1 LIGLWRIVDY
11 LCARRCRLMSQNK
24 TTILSN
30 TGLSLA
36 DFSELTKFR
45 LSVTVVISSIA
56 GYFLAV
62 DTVHYPTLFLLVL
75 GGYAMVGASNVF
87 NQVFEKDLDKLM
99 ERTKNRPLPTARIQ
113 PNTALFIGVILTLIG
128 IAALY
133 VINIKT
139 AFFASVSIFLY
150 ACLYTP
156 LKQKTSLSVFVG
168 AFPGA
173 IPFMLGWVAAT
184 NEFGIEP
191 GLLFMLQFFWQF
203 PHFWA
208 IGWVMHDQYENA
220 GFKMLPSGKP
230 DPTTAFQIVFYT
242 FWTVLISLL
251 PAFQYTGQLYLT
263 LPAAGAVGLLGVFFL
278 YAAIQLMYL
287 KTDPAARFLIRSSIL
302 YITGVQLVYVLDKFI
317 LQ

>member
-1 LIGLWRIVDY
+1 
-11 LCARRCRLMSQNK
+11 MSQNK
-24 TTILSN
+24 TTLLSN
-30 TGLSLA
+30 TGLSLT

-62 DTVHYPTLFLLVL
+62 DTVHYPTLLLLVV

-87 NQVFEKDLDKLM
+87 NQVFEKDLDGLM
-99 ERTKNRPLPTARIQ
+99 ERTMNRPLPRERIQ
-113 PNTALFIGVILTLIG
+113 SNTALFIGVVLTLIG

-133 VINIKT
+133 IINIKT
-139 AFFASVSIFLY
+139 AFFASISIFLY

-156 LKQKTSLSVFVG
+156 LKQRTSLSVFVG

-191 GLLFMLQFFWQF
+191 GVLFMVQFFWQF

-230 DPTTAFQIVFYT
+230 DQITAFQIVFYT
-242 FWTVLISLL
+242 FWTVLISLI
-251 PAFQYTGQLYLT
+251 PAFQYTGKLYLT
-263 LPAAGAVGLLGVFFL
+263 LPAACLVGVLGVFFL
-278 YAAIQLMYL
+278 YAGIQLMYL
-287 KTDPAARFLIRSSIL
+287 KTDKAARFLIRASII
-302 YITGVQLVYVLDKFI
+302 YITGIQLIYVLDKFI

>member
-1 LIGLWRIVDY
+1 
-11 LCARRCRLMSQNK
+11 MSQNK
-24 TTILSN
+24 TTLLSN
-30 TGLSLA
+30 KGLSLT

-45 LSVTVVISSIA
+45 LSITVVISSIA

-62 DTVHYPTLFLLVL
+62 DTVHYPTLLLLVV

-87 NQVFEKDLDKLM
+87 NQVFEKDLDGLM
-99 ERTKNRPLPTARIQ
+99 ERTMNRPLPRERIQ
-113 PNTALFIGVILTLIG
+113 PNTALFIGVVLTLIG

-133 VINIKT
+133 IINIKT
-139 AFFASVSIFLY
+139 AFFASISIFLY

-156 LKQKTSLSVFVG
+156 LKQRTSLSVFVG

-191 GLLFMLQFFWQF
+191 GVLFMVQFFWQF

-230 DPTTAFQIVFYT
+230 DQITAFQIVFYT
-242 FWTVLISLL
+242 FWTVLISLI
-251 PAFQYTGQLYLT
+251 PAFQYTGKLYLT
-263 LPAAGAVGLLGVFFL
+263 LPAACLVGVLGVFFL
-278 YAAIQLMYL
+278 HAGIQLMYL
-287 KTDPAARFLIRSSIL
+287 KTDKAARFLIRASII
-302 YITGVQLVYVLDKFI
+302 YITGIQLIYVLDKFI

>member
-1 LIGLWRIVDY
+1 
-11 LCARRCRLMSQNK
+11 MSQNK
-24 TTILSN
+24 MTLLSN
-30 TGLSLA
+30 RGLSLT

-62 DTVHYPTLFLLVL
+62 DTVHCPTLFLLVI

-87 NQVFEKDLDKLM
+87 NQVFEKDLDGLM
-99 ERTKNRPLPTARIQ
+99 ERTMNRPLPRERIH
-113 PNTALFIGVILTLIG
+113 PNTALLIGVVLTLIG

-133 VINIKT
+133 IINIKT
-139 AFFASVSIFLY
+139 AFFASISIFLY

-191 GLLFMLQFFWQF
+191 GVLFMVQFFWQF

-230 DPTTAFQIVFYT
+230 DQITAFQIVFYT
-242 FWTVLISLL
+242 FWTVLISLI
-251 PAFQYTGQLYLT
+251 PAFQYTGKLYLT
-263 LPAAGAVGLLGVFFL
+263 LPAACLVGFLGVFFL
-278 YAAIQLMYL
+278 YAGIQLMYL
-287 KTDPAARFLIRSSIL
+287 KTDKAARFLIRASII
-302 YITGVQLVYVLDKFI
+302 YITGIQLVYVLDKFM

>member
-1 LIGLWRIVDY
+1 
-11 LCARRCRLMSQNK
+11 MSQNK
-24 TTILSN
+24 IKLLSN
-30 TGLSLA
+30 KGLSLT

-45 LSVTVVISSIA
+45 LSITVVISSIA

-62 DTVHYPTLFLLVL
+62 DVVHYPTLLLLIL

-99 ERTKNRPLPTARIQ
+99 ERTQNRPLPTERMH
-113 PNTALFIGVILTLIG
+113 PNTALFIGVMLALIG
-128 IAALY
+128 ITALY
-133 VINIKT
+133 LINIKT
-139 AFFASVSIFLY
+139 AFFASLSIFLY

-191 GLLFMLQFFWQF
+191 GVLFMVQFFWQF

-230 DPTTAFQIVFYT
+230 DQITAFQIVFYS

-251 PAFQYTGQLYLT
+251 PAFHYTGRLYLT
-263 LPAAGAVGLLGVFFL
+263 LPASILVGLLGIFFL
-278 YAAIQLMYL
+278 YASIQLMFL
-287 KTDPAARFLIRSSIL
+287 KTNKAAQFLIRTSIL
-302 YITGVQLVYVLDKFI
+302 YITGIQLIYVLDKFL

>member
-1 LIGLWRIVDY
+1 
-11 LCARRCRLMSQNK
+11 MSQNK
-24 TTILSN
+24 TTLLSN
-30 TGLSLA
+30 TGLSLT

-45 LSVTVVISSIA
+45 LSITVVISSIA

-62 DTVHYPTLFLLVL
+62 DTVHYPTLLLLVV

-87 NQVFEKDLDKLM
+87 NQVFEKDLDGLM
-99 ERTKNRPLPTARIQ
+99 ERTMNRPLPRERIQ
-113 PNTALFIGVILTLIG
+113 PNTALFIGVVLTLIG

-133 VINIKT
+133 IINIKT
-139 AFFASVSIFLY
+139 AFFFIFSIFLY

-156 LKQKTSLSVFVG
+156 LKQRTSLSVFVG

-184 NEFGIEP
+184 NEFGMEP
-191 GLLFMLQFFWQF
+191 GVLFMVQFFWQF

-230 DPTTAFQIVFYT
+230 DQITAFQIVFYT
-242 FWTVLISLL
+242 FWTVLISLI
-251 PAFQYTGQLYLT
+251 PAFQYTGKLYLT
-263 LPAAGAVGLLGVFFL
+263 LPAACLVGVLGVFFL
-278 YAAIQLMYL
+278 HAGIQLMYL
-287 KTDPAARFLIRSSIL
+287 KTDKAARFLIRASII
-302 YITGVQLVYVLDKFI
+302 YITGIQLIYVLDKFI

>member
-1 LIGLWRIVDY
+1 
-11 LCARRCRLMSQNK
+11 MSQNK
-24 TTILSN
+24 TTLLSN
-30 TGLSLA
+30 TGLSLT

-45 LSVTVVISSIA
+45 LSVTVVMSSIA

-62 DTVHYPTLFLLVL
+62 DTVNYTTLVL
-75 GGYAMVGASNVF
+75 LSVGGYAMVGASNVF

-99 ERTKNRPLPTARIQ
+99 ERTKNRPLPTGRVL
-113 PNTALFIGVILTLIG
+113 PNTALFAGVILTLIG

-133 VINIKT
+133 VINLKT
-139 AFFASVSIFLY
+139 AFFASLSIFLY
-150 ACLYTP
+150 ACFYTP

-191 GLLFMLQFFWQF
+191 GVLFMIQFFWQF

-208 IGWVMHDQYENA
+208 IGWVMHEQYENA

-230 DPTTAFQIVFYT
+230 DQITAFQIVFYS
-242 FWTVLISLL
+242 FWTVLISLI
-251 PAFQYTGQLYLT
+251 PAFHYTGQLYLT
-263 LPAAGAVGLLGVFFL
+263 LPATVLVILLGIFFL
-278 YAAIQLMYL
+278 YAGIQLMYL
-287 KTDPAARFLIRSSIL
+287 KTSKAAQFLIKASIF
-302 YITGVQLVYVLDKFI
+302 YITGIQLIYVIDKFL

>member
-1 LIGLWRIVDY
+1 
-11 LCARRCRLMSQNK
+11 MSQNK
-24 TTILSN
+24 TTLLSN
-30 TGLSLA
+30 KGLSLT

-62 DTVHYPTLFLLVL
+62 DTVHYPTLLLLVV

-87 NQVFEKDLDKLM
+87 NQVFEKDLDGLM
-99 ERTKNRPLPTARIQ
+99 ERTMNRPLPRERIQ
-113 PNTALFIGVILTLIG
+113 PNTALFIGVVLTLIG

-133 VINIKT
+133 IINIKT
-139 AFFASVSIFLY
+139 AFFASISIFLY

-156 LKQKTSLSVFVG
+156 LKQRTSLSVFVG

-184 NEFGIEP
+184 NEFGMEP
-191 GLLFMLQFFWQF
+191 GVLFMVQFFWQF

-230 DPTTAFQIVFYT
+230 DQITAFQIVFYT
-242 FWTVLISLL
+242 FWTVLISLI
-251 PAFQYTGQLYLT
+251 PAFQYTGKLYLT
-263 LPAAGAVGLLGVFFL
+263 LPAACLVGVLGVFFL
-278 YAAIQLMYL
+278 HAGIQLMYL
-287 KTDPAARFLIRSSIL
+287 KTDKAARFLIRASII
-302 YITGVQLVYVLDKFI
+302 YITGIQLIYVLDKFI

>member
-1 LIGLWRIVDY
+1 
-11 LCARRCRLMSQNK
+11 MSQNK
-24 TTILSN
+24 IKLLSN
-30 TGLSLA
+30 KGLSLT
-36 DFSELTKFR
+36 DFSELTKFM
-45 LSVTVVISSIA
+45 LSITVVISSIA

-62 DTVHYPTLFLLVL
+62 DVVHYPTLLLLIV

-99 ERTKNRPLPTARIQ
+99 ERTQNRPLPTERMH
-113 PNTALFIGVILTLIG
+113 PNTALFIGVMLALIG
-128 IAALY
+128 ITALY
-133 VINIKT
+133 LINIKT
-139 AFFASVSIFLY
+139 AFFASLSIFLY

-191 GLLFMLQFFWQF
+191 GVLFMVQFFWQF

-208 IGWVMHDQYENA
+208 IGLVMHDQYENA

-230 DPTTAFQIVFYT
+230 DQITAFQIVFYS

-251 PAFQYTGQLYLT
+251 PAFHYTGRLYLT
-263 LPAAGAVGLLGVFFL
+263 LPASILVGLLGVFFL
-278 YAAIQLMYL
+278 YASIQLMFL
-287 KTDPAARFLIRSSIL
+287 KTNKAAQFLIRTSIL
-302 YITGVQLVYVLDKFI
+302 YITGIQLIYVLDKFL

>member
-1 LIGLWRIVDY
+1 L
-11 LCARRCRLMSQNK
+11 
-24 TTILSN
+24 LSN
-30 TGLSLA
+30 TGLSLT

-62 DTVHYPTLFLLVL
+62 DTVHYPTLLLLVV

-87 NQVFEKDLDKLM
+87 NQVFEKDLDGLM
-99 ERTKNRPLPTARIQ
+99 ERTMNRPLPRERIQ
-113 PNTALFIGVILTLIG
+113 PNTALFIGVVLTLIG

-133 VINIKT
+133 IINIKT
-139 AFFASVSIFLY
+139 AFFASISIFLY

-156 LKQKTSLSVFVG
+156 LKQRTSLSVFVG

-191 GLLFMLQFFWQF
+191 GVLFMVQFFWQF

-230 DPTTAFQIVFYT
+230 DQITAFQIVFYT
-242 FWTVLISLL
+242 FWTVLISLI
-251 PAFQYTGQLYLT
+251 PAFQYTGKLYLT
-263 LPAAGAVGLLGVFFL
+263 LPAACLVGVLGVFFL
-278 YAAIQLMYL
+278 YAGIQLMYL
-287 KTDPAARFLIRSSIL
+287 KTDKAARFLIRASII
-302 YITGVQLVYVLDKFI
+302 YITGIQLIYVLDKFI

>member
-1 LIGLWRIVDY
+1 
-11 LCARRCRLMSQNK
+11 MSQNN
-24 TTILSN
+24 TTLLSN
-30 TGLSLA
+30 TGLSLT

-62 DTVHYPTLFLLVL
+62 DTVHYPTLLLLVV

-87 NQVFEKDLDKLM
+87 NQVFEKDLDGLM
-99 ERTKNRPLPTARIQ
+99 ERTMNRPLPRERIQ
-113 PNTALFIGVILTLIG
+113 PNTALFIGVVLTLIG

-133 VINIKT
+133 IINIKT
-139 AFFASVSIFLY
+139 AFFASISIFLY

-156 LKQKTSLSVFVG
+156 LKQRTSLSVFVG

-191 GLLFMLQFFWQF
+191 GVLFMVQFFWQF

-230 DPTTAFQIVFYT
+230 DQITAFQIVFYT
-242 FWTVLISLL
+242 FWTVLISLI
-251 PAFQYTGQLYLT
+251 PAFQYTGKLYLT
-263 LPAAGAVGLLGVFFL
+263 LPAACLVGVLGVFFL
-278 YAAIQLMYL
+278 HAGIQLMYL
-287 KTDPAARFLIRSSIL
+287 KTDKAARFLIRASII
-302 YITGVQLVYVLDKFI
+302 YITGIQLIYVLDKFI

>member
-1 LIGLWRIVDY
+1 
-11 LCARRCRLMSQNK
+11 MSQNK
-24 TTILSN
+24 TTLLSN
-30 TGLSLA
+30 TGLSLT

-62 DTVHYPTLFLLVL
+62 DTVHYPTLLLLVV

-87 NQVFEKDLDKLM
+87 NQVFEKDLDGLM
-99 ERTKNRPLPTARIQ
+99 ERTMNRPLPRERIQ
-113 PNTALFIGVILTLIG
+113 SNTALFIGVVLTLIG

-133 VINIKT
+133 IINIKT
-139 AFFASVSIFLY
+139 AFFASISIFLY

-156 LKQKTSLSVFVG
+156 LKQRTSLSVFVG

-191 GLLFMLQFFWQF
+191 GVLFMVQFFWQF
-203 PHFWA
+203 PHFWS

-230 DPTTAFQIVFYT
+230 DQITAFQIVFYT
-242 FWTVLISLL
+242 FWTVLISLI
-251 PAFQYTGQLYLT
+251 PAFQYTGKLYLT
-263 LPAAGAVGLLGVFFL
+263 LPAACLVGVLGIFFL
-278 YAAIQLMYL
+278 YAGIQLMYL
-287 KTDPAARFLIRSSIL
+287 KTDKAARFLIRASII
-302 YITGVQLVYVLDKFI
+302 YITGIQLIYVLDKFI

>member
-1 LIGLWRIVDY
+1 
-11 LCARRCRLMSQNK
+11 MSQNK
-24 TTILSN
+24 TNLLT
-30 TGLSLA
+30 TKGLSLT

-45 LSVTVVISSIA
+45 LSITVVISSIA

-62 DTVHYPTLFLLVL
+62 DTVHYPTLILLVV

-87 NQVFEKDLDKLM
+87 NQVFEKDLDGLM
-99 ERTKNRPLPTARIQ
+99 ERTMNRPLPTQRIQ
-113 PNTALFIGVILTLIG
+113 PSTALFIGVVLTLTG
-128 IAALY
+128 ITALY
-133 VINIKT
+133 FINLKT
-139 AFFASVSIFLY
+139 AFFASLSIFLY

-191 GLLFMLQFFWQF
+191 GVLFMVQFFWQF

-230 DPTTAFQIVFYT
+230 DQITAFQIVFYS

-251 PAFQYTGQLYLT
+251 PAFQYTGKLYLT
-263 LPAAGAVGLLGVFFL
+263 LPASILVGFLGIFFL
-278 YAAIQLMYL
+278 YAGIQLMYL
-287 KTDPAARFLIRSSIL
+287 KTDKAARSLIRASIF
-302 YITGVQLVYVLDKFI
+302 YITGIQLIYVLDKFL

>member
-1 LIGLWRIVDY
+1 
-11 LCARRCRLMSQNK
+11 MSQNK
-24 TTILSN
+24 IKLLSN
-30 TGLSLA
+30 KGLSLT

-45 LSVTVVISSIA
+45 LSITVVISSIA

-62 DTVHYPTLFLLVL
+62 DVVHYPTLLLLIV

-99 ERTKNRPLPTARIQ
+99 ERTQNRPLPTERMH
-113 PNTALFIGVILTLIG
+113 PNTALFIGVMLALIG
-128 IAALY
+128 ITALY
-133 VINIKT
+133 LINIKT
-139 AFFASVSIFLY
+139 AFFASLSIFLY

-191 GLLFMLQFFWQF
+191 GVLFMVQFFWQF
-203 PHFWA
+203 PHFWS

-230 DPTTAFQIVFYT
+230 DQITAFQIVFYS

-251 PAFQYTGQLYLT
+251 PAFHYTGRLYLT
-263 LPAAGAVGLLGVFFL
+263 LPASILVGLLGVFFL
-278 YAAIQLMYL
+278 YASIQLMFL
-287 KTDPAARFLIRSSIL
+287 KTNKAAQFLIRTSIL
-302 YITGVQLVYVLDKFI
+302 YITGIQLIYVLDKFL

>member
-1 LIGLWRIVDY
+1 
-11 LCARRCRLMSQNK
+11 MSQNK
-24 TTILSN
+24 TTLLSN
-30 TGLSLA
+30 TGLSLT

-62 DTVHYPTLFLLVL
+62 DTVHYPTLLLLVV

-87 NQVFEKDLDKLM
+87 NQVFEKDLDGLM
-99 ERTKNRPLPTARIQ
+99 ERTMNRPLPRERIQ
-113 PNTALFIGVILTLIG
+113 PNTALFIGVVLTLIG
-128 IAALY
+128 ITALY
-133 VINIKT
+133 IINIKT
-139 AFFASVSIFLY
+139 AFFASISIFLY

-156 LKQKTSLSVFVG
+156 LKQRTSLSVFVG

-191 GLLFMLQFFWQF
+191 GVLFMVQFFWQF

-230 DPTTAFQIVFYT
+230 DQITAFQIVFYT
-242 FWTVLISLL
+242 FWTVLISLI
-251 PAFQYTGQLYLT
+251 PAFQYTGKLYLT
-263 LPAAGAVGLLGVFFL
+263 LPAACLVGVLGVFFL
-278 YAAIQLMYL
+278 HAGIQLMYL
-287 KTDPAARFLIRSSIL
+287 KTDEAARFLIRASII
-302 YITGVQLVYVLDKFI
+302 YITGIQLIYVLDKFI

>member
-1 LIGLWRIVDY
+1 
-11 LCARRCRLMSQNK
+11 MSQNK
-24 TTILSN
+24 TTLLSN
-30 TGLSLA
+30 TGLSLT

-62 DTVHYPTLFLLVL
+62 DTVHYPTLLLLVV

-87 NQVFEKDLDKLM
+87 NQVFEKDLDGLM
-99 ERTKNRPLPTARIQ
+99 ERTMNRPLPRERIQ
-113 PNTALFIGVILTLIG
+113 PNTALFIGVVLTLIG

-133 VINIKT
+133 IINIKT
-139 AFFASVSIFLY
+139 AFFASISIFLY

-156 LKQKTSLSVFVG
+156 LKQRTSLSVFVG

-191 GLLFMLQFFWQF
+191 GVLFMVQFFWQF

-230 DPTTAFQIVFYT
+230 DQITAFQIVFYT
-242 FWTVLISLL
+242 FWTVLISLI
-251 PAFQYTGQLYLT
+251 PAFQYTGKLYLT
-263 LPAAGAVGLLGVFFL
+263 LPAACLVGVLGVFFL
-278 YAAIQLMYL
+278 HAGIQLMYL
-287 KTDPAARFLIRSSIL
+287 KTDKAARFLIRASII
-302 YITGVQLVYVLDKFI
+302 YIIGIQLIYVLDKFI

>member
-1 LIGLWRIVDY
+1 
-11 LCARRCRLMSQNK
+11 MSQNK
-24 TTILSN
+24 TTLLSN
-30 TGLSLA
+30 KGLSLT

-62 DTVHYPTLFLLVL
+62 DTVHYPTLLLLVV

-87 NQVFEKDLDKLM
+87 NQVFEKDLDGLM
-99 ERTKNRPLPTARIQ
+99 ERTMNRPLPRERIQ
-113 PNTALFIGVILTLIG
+113 PNTALFIGVVLTLIG

-133 VINIKT
+133 IINIKT
-139 AFFASVSIFLY
+139 AFFASISIFLY

-156 LKQKTSLSVFVG
+156 LKQMTSLSVFVG

-173 IPFMLGWVAAT
+173 RPFMLGWVAAT

-191 GLLFMLQFFWQF
+191 GVLFMVQFFWQF

-230 DPTTAFQIVFYT
+230 DQITAFQIVFYT
-242 FWTVLISLL
+242 FWTVLISLI
-251 PAFQYTGQLYLT
+251 PAFQYTGKLYLT
-263 LPAAGAVGLLGVFFL
+263 IPAACLVGVLGVFFL
-278 YAAIQLMYL
+278 YAGIQLMYL
-287 KTDPAARFLIRSSIL
+287 KTDKAARFLIRASII
-302 YITGVQLVYVLDKFI
+302 YITGIQLIYVLDKFI